1 MNVKHLLAET
11 IYLIHTC
18 PKRKDFVDNYLVPAL
33 KLQGIESSRIFIYND
48 TQKLGNLQAYIKA
61 ADIISGQRP
70 DIQIVHLQD
79 DIIPCSTFKEVIETN
94 YKELYDVDVVCGFNS
109 QYDNANNFFVRKAV
123 DSWFSFQCIKFSN
136 KMLQDFVFWIKN
148 KGQYLYKNWYD
159 QGKYDDSF
167 FKEYIQS
174 VKPNPLVLN
183 LNPTIVQC
191 VDDIIGGSVINNSRG
206 FNMKS
211 SLFLDGETI
220 GQFMKDYRNNVTWKD
235 KLNKNE
241 YNISYKLSDT
251 KIKTYKI

>member
-33 KLQGIESSRIFIYND
+33 KLQGIENGRIFIYND

-109 QYDNANNFFVRKAV
+109 QYDDIDKQFIQNASK
-123 DSWFSFQCIKFSN
+123 SWFSFQCIKFSN
-136 KMLQDFVFWIKN
+136 KMLQDFIFWLKN
-148 KGQYLYKNWYD
+148 EGRKQHENWWGT
-159 QGKYDDSF
+159 GKYDDSF
-167 FKEYIQS
+167 FKVYI
-174 VKPNPLVLN
+174 KTLDIKVLN
-183 LNPTIVQC
+183 LCPTVVQC
-191 VDDIIGGSVINNSRG
+191 VDDVLGGSLINGNRDFDMYSPS
-206 FNMKS
+206 FIDFDTEK
-211 SLFLDGETI
+211 
-220 GQFMKDYRNNVTWKD
+220 QFYEDYKNNITWKD

-241 YNISYKLSDT
+241 DSISYKLSNT
-251 KIKTYKI
+251 KIKTYKV